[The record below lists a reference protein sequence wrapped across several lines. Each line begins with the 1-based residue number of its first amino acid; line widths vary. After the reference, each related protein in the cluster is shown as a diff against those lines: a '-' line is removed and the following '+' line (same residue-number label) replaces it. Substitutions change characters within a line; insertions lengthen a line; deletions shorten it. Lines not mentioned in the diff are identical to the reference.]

1 MWILLWKG
9 RGMNIRRQETGQK
22 KRRKDSSTSSFF
34 ALCSL
39 YTRRSVGRHPLL
51 YVSCSLVFWIWMC
64 WTKCQF
70 KFIACSREYIEM
82 YVLHRII
89 YTLYIVSSSLDLFL
103 VWSCIILAIFDAK
116 SIMYLSLLFVAF
128 LYSTSIL
135 MFIVNNI
142 TNQPPSPRLTTTPAW
157 LQNEV
162 DLSSIVS

>member
-1 MWILLWKG
+1 MKKLWIYK
-9 RGMNIRRQETGQK
+9 NISDLGITPVHSWCGAVGGCGAGDEYQVEDRRQDKK

-39 YTRRSVGRHPLL
+39 YTRRSVG
-51 YVSCSLVFWIWMC
+51 LVFWIWMC

-103 VWSCIILAIFDAK
+103 VWSCIILTIFDAK
-116 SIMYLSLLFVAF
+116 YHYESFSSICCLL
-128 LYSTSIL
+128 SIL
-135 MFIVNNI
+135 
-142 TNQPPSPRLTTTPAW
+142 PRSWCLMWT
-157 LQNEV
+157 
-162 DLSSIVS
+162 IFY